1 MVRHSSLSCSTYTKG
16 SNLHR
21 SSEVLLPNLHGT
33 LQRKNVRSCVK
44 IWQTSW
50 FGKLRFKA
58 LLITKFC
65 SAVSNSFFLWISN
78 QVQPVEGS
86 PQHQGWKLRPTPK
99 HYSLDYREAKNIN
112 INQGTKKPK
121 NLLQSSCRI
130 HQLPAHYLDG
140 VLDVGVTGRKDSWG
154 LPPKRVNE
162 DVAMYFQECKLTYK
176 SPGIK
181 KNWKHNVVC
190 KTSDVVHMQL
200 STAETTALGNHQPSH
215 ISTDSPELNR
225 LSSVLVLKL

>member
-1 MVRHSSLSCSTYTKG
+1 MLRQSSLSGFIYCSKVVILAPKVLT

-50 FGKLRFKA
+50 SGKLCFKA

-78 QVQPVEGS
+78 QVQPQWKSAHNIKVENCVQLLS
-86 PQHQGWKLRPTPK
+86 TTVWIIVKR
-99 HYSLDYREAKNIN
+99 KNIN
-112 INQGTKKPK
+112 INQGVQKPK
-121 NLLQSSCRI
+121 NLLQSSGRI
-130 HQLPAHYLDG
+130 HQLSAQYYIDG
-140 VLDVGVTGRKDSWG
+140 VLDAGVTGRNDWG

-162 DVAMYFQECKLTYK
+162 DIAMYSQDCKLTYK
-176 SPGIK
+176 RPGIK
-181 KNWKHNVVC
+181 KRL
-190 KTSDVVHMQL
+190 KT
-200 STAETTALGNHQPSH
+200 
-215 ISTDSPELNR
+215 
-225 LSSVLVLKL
+225 